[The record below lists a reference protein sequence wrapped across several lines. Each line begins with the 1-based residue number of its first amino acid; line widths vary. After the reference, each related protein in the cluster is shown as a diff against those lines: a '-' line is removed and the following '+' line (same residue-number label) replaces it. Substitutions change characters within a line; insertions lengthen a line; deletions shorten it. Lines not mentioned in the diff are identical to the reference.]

1 MEASKFPSKT
11 LFSEGKIIFHPEN
24 WEFLYNAYNGIF
36 VENLKG
42 VSNLGTLV
50 SYYKAHY
57 GNKVEIGAEFGEI
70 LYKKLVKTAETN
82 YQFREYGYLL
92 TYQCYLFYLHDQRK
106 FGKFVRFLHTL
117 LVVDSR

>member
-1 MEASKFPSKT
+1 
-11 LFSEGKIIFHPEN
+11 
-24 WEFLYNAYNGIF
+24 
-36 VENLKG
+36 
-42 VSNLGTLV
+42 LV

-70 LYKKLVKTAETN
+70 LFKKLVKTAETN